1 MDTILSNL
9 FVLTIPVLEK
19 IIRPILVYLFLII
32 GLRLA
37 GKRELGQ
44 LNPFDLIV
52 LLTISNTVQNA
63 IIGQDNSLVGGL
75 IGAATLL
82 VINYLVVKLIH
93 KNQFLERLLEGDS
106 EFLIKNGVL
115 QQKNLDKESIDQTEL
130 EIAAHKQGF
139 DSLEVID
146 SAMIDT
152 EGNLSFV
159 VKKSNV
165 DEQRHKQLLDRI
177 DSLEKEI
184 RLLSQNRAT

>member
-1 MDTILSNL
+1 M
-9 FVLTIPVLEK
+9 
-19 IIRPILVYLFLII
+19 
-32 GLRLA
+32 
-37 GKRELGQ
+37 GQ

-93 KNQFLERLLEGDS
+93 KNRFLERLLEGDS
-106 EFLIKNGVL
+106 EYLMKNGIL
-115 QQKNLDKESIDQTEL
+115 QQKILDKESIDQTEL

-152 EGNLSFV
+152 EGNFSFV
-159 VKKSNV
+159 PKKSNI
-165 DEQRHKQLLDRI
+165 DEQRHKQLLERI
-177 DSLEKEI
+177 DNLEKVI
-184 RLLSQNRAT
+184 LQLSQNRAN